1 MRVAWGALARVQPG
15 SGRTRRSSIMRTVAE
30 HLAACLEIARPA
42 APLDVVLL
50 DAVGCVLAEDVVA
63 DIDLP
68 SADLAG
74 LDGYAVM
81 SAGLAGAAEA
91 TPVALEVMDAVR
103 AGDVRP
109 TRLVPGAAVLIDSG
123 APLPLGA
130 DAVVPWMLTDRGQ
143 SRVQVRAAVSA
154 GQNVRRR
161 AADVAAGTTVLPRG
175 SRVSARQ
182 IALLAGIGR
191 YRVKVMPAPRV
202 VIVSI
207 GDELVEPGQPR
218 DPGDVFDA
226 NGHALASAVT
236 DAGGRAF
243 RVAAVPDELS
253 ALAETIED
261 QLVRA
266 DLVITTG
273 GLSAGQGDT
282 VKEVLAPLGSVRFDA
297 VAMVPGRQ
305 LGLGTV
311 EDTPIFCLPGD
322 PVTAQIAFETFVRPV
337 LRQIAGRR
345 NLHRSSLPASISTGW
360 HSPPGKREFVPVRLT
375 GSPSRGYTAV
385 PTSPPGATRL
395 LGLARANAIAV
406 VPETTHTV
414 VAGETLHCLL
424 LDA

>member
-1 MRVAWGALARVQPG
+1 
-15 SGRTRRSSIMRTVAE
+15 MRTVAE

-385 PTSPPGATRL
+385 LTSPPGATRL

>member
-1 MRVAWGALARVQPG
+1 
-15 SGRTRRSSIMRTVAE
+15 MRTVAE

-81 SAGLAGAAEA
+81 SAAVAEANEA
-91 TPVALEVMDAVR
+91 TPVSLEVMDAVR

-123 APLPLGA
+123 APMPLGA

-161 AADVAAGTTVLPRG
+161 AGDVAAGTTVLPRG

-375 GSPSRGYTAV
+375 GSPSRGYAAV
-385 PTSPPGATRL
+385 PASPPGATRL

>member
-1 MRVAWGALARVQPG
+1 
-15 SGRTRRSSIMRTVAE
+15 MRTVAE

-143 SRVQVRAAVSA
+143 ARVQVRAAVSA

-297 VAMVPGRQ
+297 VAMSPGRQ
-305 LGLGTV
+305 LGLGPV

>member
-1 MRVAWGALARVQPG
+1 
-15 SGRTRRSSIMRTVAE
+15 MRTVAE

-123 APLPLGA
+123 APMPLGA

-161 AADVAAGTTVLPRG
+161 AGDVAAGTTVLPRG

-385 PTSPPGATRL
+385 PASPPGATRL

>member
-1 MRVAWGALARVQPG
+1 
-15 SGRTRRSSIMRTVAE
+15 MRTVAE

-91 TPVALEVMDAVR
+91 TPVSLEVMDAVR

-161 AADVAAGTTVLPRG
+161 AGDVAAGTTVLPRG

-182 IALLAGIGR
+182 IALLGGIGR

-375 GSPSRGYTAV
+375 GSPSRGYAAV
-385 PTSPPGATRL
+385 PASPPGATRL

>member
-1 MRVAWGALARVQPG
+1 
-15 SGRTRRSSIMRTVAE
+15 MRTVAE

-50 DAVGCVLAEDVVA
+50 DAVGCVLAEDIIA

-81 SAGLAGAAEA
+81 SAAVAEANEA
-91 TPVALEVMDAVR
+91 TPVSLEVMDAVR

-175 SRVSARQ
+175 LRVSARQ

-191 YRVKVMPAPRV
+191 YRVKVVPAPRV

-207 GDELVEPGQPR
+207 GDELVEPGQSR
-218 DPGDVFDA
+218 DVGDVFDA

-266 DLVITTG
+266 DVLITTG
-273 GLSAGQGDT
+273 GLSVGQGDT
-282 VKEVLAPLGSVRFDA
+282 VKDVLSPLGSVRFDA
-297 VAMVPGRQ
+297 VAMAPGRQ

-311 EDTPIFCLPGD
+311 EGTPIFCLPGD
-322 PVTAQIAFETFVRPV
+322 PVGAQIAFETFVRPV
-337 LRQIAGRR
+337 LEQLAGRR
-345 NLHRSSLPASISTGW
+345 SLRRSYLPATISAGW
-360 HSPPGKREFVPVRLT
+360 HSPAGRREFVPVRLT
-375 GSPSRGYTAV
+375 GSPSRGYAAA
-385 PTSPPGATRL
+385 PTSRPGTTRL
-395 LGLARANAIAV
+395 LGLAQANALAV
-406 VPETTHTV
+406 VPETTHAV
-414 VAGETLHCLL
+414 VAGDTLHCLL
-424 LDA
+424 LDV